1 MLVKLKRTMKAQ
13 MPKKKEK
20 SKKEKDPDL
29 GHEQDLHHPGS
40 VSFKGKPRRSWEG
53 RGQLRRS
60 QEGCERPR
68 R

>member
-1 MLVKLKRTMKAQ
+1 MKAQ
-13 MPKKKEK
+13 RPKKKEK
-20 SKKEKDPDL
+20 ERKKVKKEEDPDL